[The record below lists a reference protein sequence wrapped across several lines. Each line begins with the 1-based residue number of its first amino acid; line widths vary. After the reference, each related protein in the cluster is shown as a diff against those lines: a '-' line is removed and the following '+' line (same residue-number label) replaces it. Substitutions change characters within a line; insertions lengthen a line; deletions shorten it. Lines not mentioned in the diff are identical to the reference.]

1 MPEAEPKA
9 NRPPSASTHLA
20 TRLFRPVDSPTR
32 AASSLARRP
41 RGADVPPADDAVGTR
56 GVNHVVVEGTPS
68 PRDSVDARVKAR
80 DSNARRAP
88 SRGVVHVDTRAV
100 LRAGGGDEPER
111 PAVPA
116 VSAERATGGDVE
128 KLSVRLT
135 RLGES

>member
-1 MPEAEPKA
+1 M
-9 NRPPSASTHLA
+9 
-20 TRLFRPVDSPTR
+20 
-32 AASSLARRP
+32 
-41 RGADVPPADDAVGTR
+41 
-56 GVNHVVVEGTPS
+56 NHVVVEGTPS

-135 RLGES
+135 RLGSREKPGLDARHAPGRRGIVRAGGGHVAPGLVLLRAPRAGGHLR